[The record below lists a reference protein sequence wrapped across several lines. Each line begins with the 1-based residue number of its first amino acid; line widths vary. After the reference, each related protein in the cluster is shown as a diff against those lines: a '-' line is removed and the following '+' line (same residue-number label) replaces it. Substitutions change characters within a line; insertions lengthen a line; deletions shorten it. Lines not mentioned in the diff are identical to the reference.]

1 MAGASYIRTLGWPG
15 LAVEI
20 VDTRTN
26 TVLTRKVRVRCT
38 TGSIEL
44 RFFAASVDMTGGEEM
59 STKVK
64 TEDGERPQRMK
75 DWLIEQINSGK
86 YDGLNWVDEAK
97 TIFKVPWIHAKKRG
111 YDPTRDA
118 ALFKYVQ
125 SSLKQ
130 VCVSRAISSS
140 ESKNRNSR
148 SLEPTAVFLKA
159 RPASHGG

>member
-1 MAGASYIRTLGWPG
+1 MRY
-15 LAVEI
+15 
-20 VDTRTN
+20 
-26 TVLTRKVRVRCT
+26 T

-44 RFFAASVDMTGGEEM
+44 RFFAASVVMTGGEEM

-86 YDGLNWVDEAK
+86 YDGLNWVDDAK

-125 SSLKQ
+125 SS
-130 VCVSRAISSS
+130 
-140 ESKNRNSR
+140 SK
-148 SLEPTAVFLKA
+148 
-159 RPASHGG
+159 